1 LEDSNE
7 EMEGRERLLRTELD
21 VLGDVCGRLREEVGV
36 LRGQLAKQDRER
48 ERERDRDG

>member
-1 LEDSNE
+1 MEDSNE

-36 LRGQLAKQDRER
+36 LRGQLAKKERER